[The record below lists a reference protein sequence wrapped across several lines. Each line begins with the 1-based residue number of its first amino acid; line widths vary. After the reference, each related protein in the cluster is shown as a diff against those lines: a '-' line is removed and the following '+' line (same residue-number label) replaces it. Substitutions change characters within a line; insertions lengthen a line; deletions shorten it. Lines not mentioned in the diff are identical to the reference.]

1 MGTDNALGSKR
12 EWQRQIWKVTCKE
25 KTHISHSWLSAL
37 FSSVWIW
44 IVPLE
49 ETELKAEFE
58 HSVNVR
64 LLYSLYYNH
73 RAHYYLY
80 MRLGWYGHAEEVKL
94 SSHNQRQG
102 MKLLLEMPKDTCK
115 CLNHTN
121 THTLWLSKLVE
132 DHNVMGVIK
141 VFSKGMDVFP
151 GQPVGHEDCCFVSV
165 CPVNTILRHRR
176 KARQVRTSLLESC
189 KVWLIY
195 LKAVLYCK
203 KYCWILFYPQSEER
217 SLLF

>member
-1 MGTDNALGSKR
+1 MQRIKSGNIQKCDQLCYSVRYMSTVFIPESHFLTKTMTKVYEDQTGKNGDEIQWKIKYKWAQTMHWEVR
-12 EWQRQIWKVTCKE
+12 ENDRDRYGKWHARKKH
-25 KTHISHSWLSAL
+25 THITFMIKCSVQ
-37 FSSVWIW
+37 FSLDLDCPIRGNWV
-44 IVPLE
+44 
-49 ETELKAEFE
+49 E

-132 DHNVMGVIK
+132 DHNVMGVI
-141 VFSKGMDVFP
+141 
-151 GQPVGHEDCCFVSV
+151 
-165 CPVNTILRHRR
+165 
-176 KARQVRTSLLESC
+176 
-189 KVWLIY
+189 
-195 LKAVLYCK
+195 
-203 KYCWILFYPQSEER
+203 
-217 SLLF
+217 